1 MTVLS
6 RLPADLAFVFGDI
19 HERFHDT
26 ATTQEITKENPDNQ
40 GDNLGHILLHLLLY
54 GKVLFVHTTCLGQLN
69 CAGLTVGTE
78 YRNRLQTVLIAVS
91 AWKVSVIFFFGHP
104 RARASPGNASRI

>member
-1 MTVLS
+1 MTVLPW
-6 RLPADLAFVFGDI
+6 LPTDFAIVFRNIYEG
-19 HERFHDT
+19 FHDT
-26 ATTQEITKENPDNQ
+26 ATAQEITKEDPNDQ

-78 YRNRLQTVLIAVS
+78 YRNRLHTVLMAVS
-91 AWKVSVIFFFGHP
+91 A
-104 RARASPGNASRI
+104 